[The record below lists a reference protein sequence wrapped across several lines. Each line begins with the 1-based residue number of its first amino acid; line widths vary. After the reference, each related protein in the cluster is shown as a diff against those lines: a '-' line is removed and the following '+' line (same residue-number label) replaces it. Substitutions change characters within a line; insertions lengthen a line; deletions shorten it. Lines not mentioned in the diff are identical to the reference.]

1 MGKTV
6 DDYISGL
13 SSWQAATAQALRAD
27 ILATGAVVEAMK
39 WGHPVFE
46 AGGPVCL
53 IKAAPRWITFGFWRG
68 VELKDLDARLGGD
81 NPKMA
86 YIKLSEGQT
95 IGVDDV
101 ARLVRAGVALN
112 REKGDPLKAK

>member
-1 MGKTV
+1 MGKTI

-13 SSWQAATAQALRAD
+13 PAWQASAAQALRAD
-27 ILATGAVVEAMK
+27 ILAAGEVVEAMK

-53 IKAAPRWITFGFWRG
+53 IKAFPRWITFGFWRG

-86 YIKLSEGQT
+86 FIKLSEGEV
-95 IGVDDV
+95 ISADDV

-112 REKGDPLKAK
+112 REKGDPLKVK